1 MFIPTTI
8 HTSESFA
15 MFCDADDDDDGNI
28 VFFVDS
34 LASPTP
40 PASLDVNS

>member
-1 MFIPTTI
+1 MFIPTRI
-8 HTSESFA
+8 DTSESFA
-15 MFCDADDDDDGNI
+15 MFRDADDDDGNI

-40 PASLDVNS
+40 PANLDGDS